1 MVHYFGNE
9 KMNELITRKESTRY
23 PGLFVKKYKKK
34 VFFDNLWNESD
45 ELLEA
50 RGHVETED
58 GKIVIRPLTKIF
70 NRGENGT
77 DINRDEEV
85 IAVQK
90 INGFMACATYV
101 PEVGEV
107 VVSTTGS
114 LDSDFVKMAEVYINE
129 RVKGRIC
136 DYWLAGSN
144 LTYIFEIVHPED
156 PHIIQEKP
164 GAYLLGARPVL
175 DNAPYMS
182 SINHEQYLDD
192 LAVEMGVMRPHWS
205 SVRFSDITDIMKDV
219 RHEGFVVYGQE
230 SGTVLKI
237 KSPYY
242 LCLKAAARKKDIM
255 SLDKSRVDEEFYGL
269 IDHIKQNQEEFNALG
284 EQARLE
290 YMRNYL
296 EK

>member
-1 MVHYFGNE
+1 
-9 KMNELITRKESTRY
+9 MNELINRKESTRY

-50 RGHVETED
+50 RGHVETAD
-58 GKIVIRPLTKIF
+58 GKIVVRPLTKIF

-77 DINRDEEV
+77 DIREDEEV

-129 RVKGRIC
+129 RVKEHIYK
-136 DYWLAGSN
+136 YWLEGSN

-156 PHIIQEKP
+156 PHIIQEEP
-164 GAYLLGARPVL
+164 GAYLLGARPVW
-175 DNAPYMS
+175 DNAPYMT
-182 SINHEQYLDD
+182 SIKHEQYLDD
-192 LAVEMGVMRPHWS
+192 LAIEMGVMRPQWC
-205 SVRFSDITDIMKDV
+205 SVWFCDITDVMKEV

-242 LCLKAAARKKDIM
+242 LSLKAAARKKDIM

-269 IDHIKQNQEEFNALG
+269 VDHIKQNQEEFNALD
-284 EQARLE
+284 EQARLD

>member
-1 MVHYFGNE
+1 
-9 KMNELITRKESTRY
+9 MNELITRKESTRY

-58 GKIVIRPLTKIF
+58 GKIVIRPFTKIF

-77 DINRDEEV
+77 DIDRDEQV
-85 IAVQK
+85 ISIRK

-101 PEVGEV
+101 PEVDEV

-114 LDSDFVKMAEVYINE
+114 LDSDYVKMAEEYITDDIKTIIKEQALKHHN
-129 RVKGRIC
+129 
-136 DYWLAGSN
+136 DF
-144 LTYIFEIVHPED
+144 TFIFEIVHPND
-156 PHIIQEKP
+156 PHIIQEP
-164 GAYLLGARPVL
+164 FNGAYLIGIRRVSDP
-175 DNAPYMS
+175 NPYMS
-182 SINHEQYLDD
+182 DFEHEVFLDMMAD
-192 LAVEMGVMRPHWS
+192 WFGVHRPHWEICK
-205 SVRFSDITDIMKDV
+205 FGDV
-219 RHEGFVVYGQE
+219 VELSKSCKHEGFVVYGHK
-230 SGTVLKI
+230 SKTALKI

-255 SLDKSRVDEEFYGL
+255 SLDKSRVDEEFYDL
-269 IDHIKQNQEEFNALG
+269 IDHIKQNQEEFNALD

-290 YMRNYL
+290 YMRNFL